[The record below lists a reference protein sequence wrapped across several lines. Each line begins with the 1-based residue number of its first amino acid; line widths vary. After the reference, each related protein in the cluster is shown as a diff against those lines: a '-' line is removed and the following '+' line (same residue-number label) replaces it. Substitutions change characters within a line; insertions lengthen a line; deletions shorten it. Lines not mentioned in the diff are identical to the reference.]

1 MSEHGASFAGKRGRG
16 WAWAASLAVPLMM
29 GIAYCVLIATSDVGA
44 SGASW
49 EAGGFVL
56 VLVVWFAFRTLT
68 HRAALA
74 RAVAVGDHERILEL
88 AKSPTDIAVAYEL
101 RSDWPAVVRTLD
113 AAQPRTPSEHV
124 IGGALRIHALI
135 ATGELAR
142 AREVLDRDVEPRTK
156 QLDPRL
162 HAMALARA
170 QLARGRVLAA
180 EGRAADADAVL
191 QRLID
196 DVRTGEPLRA
206 AAHEIR
212 SGR

>member
-1 MSEHGASFAGKRGRG
+1 MSDHGASFAGKRGRG
-16 WAWAASLAVPLMM
+16 WAWAASWAVPIMM
-29 GIAYCVLIATSDVGA
+29 GAAYCVLIATSDVGA

-56 VLVVWFAFRTLT
+56 VLGVWFAFRMLT

-74 RAVAVGDHERILEL
+74 RAITVGDHQRILEL

-101 RSDWPAVVRTLD
+101 RGDWPAVLRTLD
-113 AAQPRTPSEHV
+113 AAQPRTGPEHV
-124 IGGALRIHALI
+124 IAAALRIHALI
-135 ATGELAR
+135 ATGEIAR
-142 AREVLDRDVEPRTK
+142 AREVLDREVEPRTP

-162 HAMALARA
+162 HATARARA

-196 DVRTGEPLRA
+196 DVRAGETMRA
-206 AAHEIR
+206 AAQQIR